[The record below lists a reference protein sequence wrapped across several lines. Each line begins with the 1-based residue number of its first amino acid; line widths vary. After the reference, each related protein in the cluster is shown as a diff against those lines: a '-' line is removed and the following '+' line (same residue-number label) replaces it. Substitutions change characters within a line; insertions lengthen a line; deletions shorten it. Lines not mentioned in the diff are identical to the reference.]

1 MTRSFIARME
11 ERLQILNLIQS
22 GQITSDEGARRL
34 EALAERET
42 KLPAERSEAESPDKR
57 TRWVRIRVSDLKTG
71 QQKVDMR
78 LPWNLMSVGLDMGA
92 HFSRREI
99 RMQEL
104 GEVIQAGA
112 KGKIVDIRDAEEN
125 ERIEIIVE

>member
-1 MTRSFIARME
+1 MTRSSIARME
-11 ERLQILNLIQS
+11 ERLQVLNLIQS

-34 EALAERET
+34 EALAQRET
-42 KLPAERSEAESPDKR
+42 ELPAEGSEAESPDKR
-57 TRWVRIRVSDLKTG
+57 TRWVRVRVSDLRTG

-92 HFSRREI
+92 RFSRREI
-99 RMQEL
+99 SMREL

-112 KGKIVDIRDAEEN
+112 EGKIVDIRDEEEN

>member
-42 KLPAERSEAESPDKR
+42 KLPAERSEVESPDKR
-57 TRWVRIRVSDLKTG
+57 TRWVRVRVSDLRTG

-92 HFSRREI
+92 RFSRREI
-99 RMQEL
+99 CAGEL

-112 KGKIVDIRDAEEN
+112 EGKIVDIRDEEEN